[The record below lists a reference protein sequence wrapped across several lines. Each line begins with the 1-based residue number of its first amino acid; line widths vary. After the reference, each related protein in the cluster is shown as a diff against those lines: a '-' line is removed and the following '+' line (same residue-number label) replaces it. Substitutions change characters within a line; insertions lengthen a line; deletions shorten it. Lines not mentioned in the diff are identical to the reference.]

1 MDIAFHYHWFCN
13 SWFANILEY
22 REEPQNLDVHIMF
35 LLEMLHMLLIFQG
48 GACTIKC
55 VLNAHFGYS
64 RWAQLLKDPESSFA
78 KGKAKRLMHA
88 KAAPAIYLSHLFQL
102 VHMMSK
108 ENKHIKKNPGC
119 FVLGRLTFD
128 ISWHRGDKTSE
139 VGFPWSLYCE
149 ECSSRFQT

>member
-55 VLNAHFGYS
+55 
-64 RWAQLLKDPESSFA
+64 
-78 KGKAKRLMHA
+78 
-88 KAAPAIYLSHLFQL
+88 
-102 VHMMSK
+102 
-108 ENKHIKKNPGC
+108 
-119 FVLGRLTFD
+119 
-128 ISWHRGDKTSE
+128 
-139 VGFPWSLYCE
+139 
-149 ECSSRFQT
+149 